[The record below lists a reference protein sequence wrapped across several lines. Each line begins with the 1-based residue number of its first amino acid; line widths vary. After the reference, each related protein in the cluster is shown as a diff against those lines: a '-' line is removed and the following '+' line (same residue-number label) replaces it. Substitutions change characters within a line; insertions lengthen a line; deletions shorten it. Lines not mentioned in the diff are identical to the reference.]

1 MLVHLPSAVKVQRLR
16 GRLLCRRIEKPRGAC
31 PEHVQFLASD
41 LLMCA
46 GLTGDMPI
54 VLMFDGPSLGGFVCP
69 ATITSAE
76 LWKMG
81 QVYPKDSVVFKRL
94 TLGAR
99 YPP

>member
-1 MLVHLPSAVKVQRLR
+1 MKVLQVW
-16 GRLLCRRIEKPRGAC
+16 GRLLCGRIEKPKGAC
-31 PEHVQFLASD
+31 PEHIQFQASD
-41 LLMCA
+41 LLVRA

-81 QVYPKDSVVFKRL
+81 QVSPKDSVVFKRL